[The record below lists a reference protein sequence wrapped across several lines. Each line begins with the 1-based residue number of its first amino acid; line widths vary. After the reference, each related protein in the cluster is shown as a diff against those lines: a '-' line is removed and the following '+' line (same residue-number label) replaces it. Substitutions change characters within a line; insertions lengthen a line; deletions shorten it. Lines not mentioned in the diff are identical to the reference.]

1 MSSAQEVSSSPEPL
15 STAGLVDYLQ
25 YKVPA
30 ATLCGGICGSAAGYY
45 IGGLT
50 ALYGYGFGVGGGV
63 VSSAFYLGTYGLQ
76 QLRRRDDS
84 LNYAI
89 SGGFNA
95 GWMVSGVYGVR
106 RGVLAAFLG
115 AGIGVAYKVIGEQV
129 YQVSRKAWIE
139 HRLHGLYRSAP
150 RLLTVR
156 RPQFPPREEVINGQ
170 TGKLRKES

>member
-1 MSSAQEVSSSPEPL
+1 MSSAQDVPIL
-15 STAGLVDYLQ
+15 SGLADHLR

-30 ATLCGGICGSAAGYY
+30 ATLCGGIYGAAAGYY

-50 ALYGYGFGVGGGV
+50 ALYGYGFGIGGGV

-76 QLRRRDDS
+76 HLRRRDDS

-89 SGGFNA
+89 SGGVNA
-95 GWMVSGVYGVR
+95 GWMITGVYGFR
-106 RGVLAAFLG
+106 RGVMAAFLG
-115 AGIGVAYKVIGEQV
+115 AGLGAAYKLIGEYV

-156 RPQFPPREEVINGQ
+156 KPQFPPREDVINGQ
-170 TGKLRKES
+170 SGRIKRES